1 MCTNYINVHII
12 YKFMDER
19 AKNLLR
25 NLNPWW
31 EEKEIEVP
39 VFERKL
45 LGTIRKDLKL
55 KQILA
60 ISGLRRV
67 GKTVIMM
74 QVIKGLAGPA
84 DNICYISFDDIS
96 FQDYEKAME
105 LVDYFLAGSDR
116 GKTRFLFLDEIQ
128 KVPHWA
134 DLLKVIYDTYDKLK
148 TVISGSASLEVRGE
162 KETLAGRM
170 FTYNLPPLCFREFVR
185 FHGMDPGEPEKPIM
199 RWYDRELLGNKQR
212 YEELFDRWLIG
223 GAFPEMLGVDDFGH
237 IKRYLNEAVIDKAII
252 DTARLAGENPV
263 LIHELFRVLA
273 GSNAQLFEN
282 VNLASILGIN
292 RNKVAHCIDLLE
304 KTLLISTSRNY
315 SASIAKQ
322 ARTSKKVYLAHSSLV
337 LAILDWPAE
346 VLMTD
351 AVGHIVEAAVAN
363 GVHARFFWKGVQ
375 NGEVDII
382 LDTKPP
388 IPIEVKYQA
397 NVTTADAKSL
407 IKFCERNKIKH
418 GMIITKQA
426 FDPMKING
434 IDVLFVPA
442 WVFLLYG
449 PSIQSGI

>member
-1 MCTNYINVHII
+1 MHNV

-19 AKNLLR
+19 SKNLLR

-31 EEKEIEVP
+31 EGKAIEVP
-39 VFERKL
+39 VFERDL
-45 LGTIRKDLKL
+45 LETIRKDLKL

-67 GKTVIMM
+67 GKTVLMK
-74 QVIKGLAGPA
+74 QVIKSLTGPA

-105 LVDYFLAGSDR
+105 LVEYFLTGSDN
-116 GKTRFLFLDEIQ
+116 GKTRYLFLDEIQ

-134 DLLKVIYDTYDKLK
+134 DFLKVIYDTHDKLK

-162 KETLAGRM
+162 KETLAGRI

-185 FHGMDPGEPEKPIM
+185 YHGMDPGEPEKPFI
-199 RWYDRELLGNKQR
+199 RWYDRKLLGDKQR
-212 YEELFDRWLIG
+212 YEELFVQWLVG
-223 GAFPEMLGVDDFGH
+223 GAFPEMLSIEDLGL
-237 IKRYLNEAVIDKAII
+237 IKRYLNESVIDKAII

-263 LIHELFRVLA
+263 LVHELFRVLA
-273 GSNAQLFEN
+273 GSNAQLFEH
-282 VNLASILGIN
+282 VNLASTLGIN

-315 SASIAKQ
+315 SASISKQ

-346 VLMTD
+346 VLTTD
-351 AVGHIVEAAVAN
+351 VAGHIVEAAVAT

-375 NGEVDII
+375 NGEVDIV
-382 LDTKPP
+382 LDTKPLV
-388 IPIEVKYQA
+388 PIEVKYQA
-397 NVTTADAKSL
+397 NVTTTDAKNVVN
-407 IKFCERNKIKH
+407 FCERNKLKK

-426 FDPMKING
+426 LDSMKIKG
-434 IDVLFVPA
+434 IDILFVPA

-449 PSIQSGI
+449 SSIQNEI